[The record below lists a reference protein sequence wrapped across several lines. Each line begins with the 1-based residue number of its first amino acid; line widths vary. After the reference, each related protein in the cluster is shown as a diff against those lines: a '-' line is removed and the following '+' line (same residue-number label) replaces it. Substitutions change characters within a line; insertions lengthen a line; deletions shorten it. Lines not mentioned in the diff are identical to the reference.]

1 MIELED
7 KLKVYFDKFENLVD
21 ETISECIEEDEIIEF
36 GNKFNFSQNRYS
48 WAVNG
53 VLYDGKLCWCSM
65 LTDEEIY
72 IEPMN
77 FKDKLLFLTQLN
89 DGVELKYSDV
99 HNKENKV
106 FGDDVIR
113 QLNALKELGFKK
125 VTDIMKIENEL
136 HLRFEKSEYEY
147 FILII
152 EPKYNILKYFDE
164 YIETKYKEVKK
175 KLCNEKCFRLYEFEM
190 YTEELIN
197 AKQKYVFMYIKDIYS
212 KEKNTKN
219 KF

>member
-1 MIELED
+1 MNELKD
-7 KLKVYFDKFENLVD
+7 KLKIYFDKFETLVD
-21 ETISECIEEDEIIEF
+21 EAISECVEEDKIIEF
-36 GNKFNFSQNRYS
+36 GSKFKFSQNRTWWDS
-48 WAVNG
+48 HG
-53 VLYDGKLCWCSM
+53 VLHDGKLWWLNVNKKDGKFPSYQM
-65 LTDEEIY
+65 S
-72 IEPMN
+72 
-77 FKDKLLFLTQLN
+77 FKEKFSFLTQLSE
-89 DGVELKYSDV
+89 GVELKYSDV

-125 VTDIMKIENEL
+125 VTDIMKIEDEL

-197 AKQKYVFMYIKDIYS
+197 AKQKCGFIYV
-212 KEKNTKN
+212 
-219 KF
+219 

>member
-1 MIELED
+1 MTELKD
-7 KLKVYFDKFENLVD
+7 KLKTCFDNFEVLLD
-21 ETISECIEEDEIIEF
+21 KTISNCIEEDKIIEL
-36 GNKFNFSQNRYS
+36 GNKFNFSQNRCS
-48 WAVNG
+48 WAVNS
-53 VLYDGKLCWCSM
+53 VLHDGKLCWCSV

-136 HLRFEKSEYEY
+136 HLRFEKSEDEY

-175 KLCNEKCFRLYEFEM
+175 KLFNEKRSRLYEFEM

>member
-21 ETISECIEEDEIIEF
+21 DAILECVEKDKIIEL
-36 GNKFNFSQNRYS
+36 GNKFDFSQNRCC
-48 WAVNG
+48 WTVNS
-53 VLYDGKLCWCSM
+53 VLHDGKLCWCSV
-65 LTDEEIY
+65 LTGKGTY

-106 FGDDVIR
+106 FSDDVIR

-136 HLRFEKSEYEY
+136 HLRFEKSEDEY

-197 AKQKYVFMYIKDIYS
+197 AKQKCGFIYV
-212 KEKNTKN
+212 
-219 KF
+219 

>member
-1 MIELED
+1 MTELKD
-7 KLKVYFDKFENLVD
+7 KLKVYFDDFEKLVD

-53 VLYDGKLCWCSM
+53 VLHDGKLWW
-65 LTDEEIY
+65 LNVNKEDGKFPIY
-72 IEPMN
+72 QMN

-89 DGVELKYSDV
+89 DVVELKYSDV

-113 QLNALKELGFKK
+113 QLSALKELGFKK
-125 VTDIMKIENEL
+125 VTDIMKIGNEL
-136 HLRFEKSEYEY
+136 HLRFEKSEDEY

-175 KLCNEKCFRLYEFEM
+175 KLFNEKCFRLYEFEM

-197 AKQKYVFMYIKDIYS
+197 AKNKIKFKIIDYDRENSQK
-212 KEKNTKN
+212 
-219 KF
+219 

>member
-1 MIELED
+1 
-7 KLKVYFDKFENLVD
+7 
-21 ETISECIEEDEIIEF
+21 
-36 GNKFNFSQNRYS
+36 
-48 WAVNG
+48 
-53 VLYDGKLCWCSM
+53 
-65 LTDEEIY
+65 
-72 IEPMN
+72 MN

-106 FGDDVIR
+106 FSDDVIR

-197 AKQKYVFMYIKDIYS
+197 AKQKCGFIYV
-212 KEKNTKN
+212 
-219 KF
+219 

>member
-1 MIELED
+1 MNELKD
-7 KLKVYFDKFENLVD
+7 KLKIYFDKFENLVD
-21 ETISECIEEDEIIEF
+21 EAISECIEEDKIIEF
-36 GNKFNFSQNRYS
+36 GYEFSFSQNRYS
-48 WAVNG
+48 WPVNG
-53 VLYDGKLCWCSM
+53 VLHDGKLCWCSV
-65 LTDEEIY
+65 LTDEKIY

-136 HLRFEKSEYEY
+136 HLRFEKSEDEY
-147 FILII
+147 FMLII
-152 EPKYNILKYFDE
+152 EPKYNILKYFNE

-175 KLCNEKCFRLYEFEM
+175 KLFNEKCFRLYEFEV

-197 AKQKYVFMYIKDIYS
+197 AKQKHIFMYIKDIYS
-212 KEKNTKN
+212 KEENTK
-219 KF
+219 K

>member
-1 MIELED
+1 MTELKD
-7 KLKVYFDKFENLVD
+7 KLKTYFDNFEVLLD
-21 ETISECIEEDEIIEF
+21 KTISNCIEEDKIMEF

-53 VLYDGKLCWCSM
+53 VLYDGKLCWCSI

-136 HLRFEKSEYEY
+136 HLRFEKSEDEY

-175 KLCNEKCFRLYEFEM
+175 KFFNEKCFRLYEFEM

-197 AKQKYVFMYIKDIYS
+197 AKQKHVFIYIKDIYS
-212 KEKNTKN
+212 KEKNTK
-219 KF
+219 K

>member
-1 MIELED
+1 MTELKD
-7 KLKVYFDKFENLVD
+7 KLKTCFDNFEVLLD
-21 ETISECIEEDEIIEF
+21 KTISNCIEEDKIIEF

-48 WAVNG
+48 WYPYG
-53 VLYDGKLCWCSM
+53 VLHDEKLCWCSV
-65 LTDEEIY
+65 LTDEEIH

-89 DGVELKYSDV
+89 DGIELKYSDV

-106 FGDDVIR
+106 FSDDVMR
-113 QLNALKELGFKK
+113 NLNALKELGFKK
-125 VTDIMKIENEL
+125 VTDIMKIGNEL

-164 YIETKYKEVKK
+164 YIKTKYKEVTK

-197 AKQKYVFMYIKDIYS
+197 AKQKCVFIYKKDIY

>member
-1 MIELED
+1 MNELKD
-7 KLKVYFDKFENLVD
+7 KLKIYFDKFENLVD
-21 ETISECIEEDEIIEF
+21 EAISECIEEDKIIEF
-36 GNKFNFSQNRYS
+36 GSKFKFSQNRTWWYS
-48 WAVNG
+48 HG
-53 VLYDGKLCWCSM
+53 VLHDGKLWWLNVNKEDGKFPICQ
-65 LTDEEIY
+65 
-72 IEPMN
+72 MN
-77 FKDKLLFLTQLN
+77 FKEKFSFLTQLN

-136 HLRFEKSEYEY
+136 HLRFEKSEDEY

-152 EPKYNILKYFDE
+152 EPKHNILKYFNE

-197 AKQKYVFMYIKDIYS
+197 AKQKCGFIYV
-212 KEKNTKN
+212 
-219 KF
+219 

>member
-1 MIELED
+1 MNELKD
-7 KLKVYFDKFENLVD
+7 KLKIYFDKFENLVD
-21 ETISECIEEDEIIEF
+21 EAISECIEDDKIIEF
-36 GNKFNFSQNRYS
+36 GNKFDFSQYRACWLS
-48 WAVNG
+48 HG
-53 VLYDGKLCWCSM
+53 VIHDGKLCWCNVNKQ
-65 LTDEEIY
+65 DRKFI
-72 IEPMN
+72 IEPID
-77 FKDKLLFLTQLN
+77 FKCKLTFLIQLN
-89 DGVELKYSDV
+89 DGETLSYSDV
-99 HNKENKV
+99 HGKENV
-106 FGDDVIR
+106 FSDDVIR
-113 QLNALKELGFKK
+113 KLNALKELGFKK

-164 YIETKYKEVKK
+164 YIKTKYKEVTKEI
-175 KLCNEKCFRLYEFEM
+175 CNEKSFRLYEFEM

-197 AKQKYVFMYIKDIYS
+197 VKQKCGFIYKKDIY

>member
-1 MIELED
+1 MNELKD
-7 KLKVYFDKFENLVD
+7 KLKIYFDKFEDLVD
-21 ETISECIEEDEIIEF
+21 EAISECVEEDKII
-36 GNKFNFSQNRYS
+36 KFHNYFDFSQCKTYWMS
-48 WAVNG
+48 HG
-53 VLYDGKLCWCSM
+53 VLHDGELCWCNVNKQYGKF
-65 LTDEEIY
+65 I

-77 FKDKLLFLTQLN
+77 FKCKLTFLIQLN
-89 DGVELKYSDV
+89 DGEILSYSNV
-99 HNKENKV
+99 HGKENV
-106 FGDDVIR
+106 FSGDVIR

-125 VTDIMKIENEL
+125 VTDIMKIEDEL
-136 HLRFEKSEYEY
+136 HLKFEKSEYEY

-175 KLCNEKCFRLYEFEM
+175 KLCNEKCFRLYDFEM

-197 AKQKYVFMYIKDIYS
+197 AKQKCGFIYIKDIYS

-219 KF
+219 KS

>member
-1 MIELED
+1 MNELKD
-7 KLKVYFDKFENLVD
+7 KLKIYFDKFETLVD
-21 ETISECIEEDEIIEF
+21 EAISECVEEDKIIEF
-36 GNKFNFSQNRYS
+36 GSKFKFSQNRTWWDS
-48 WAVNG
+48 HG
-53 VLYDGKLCWCSM
+53 VLHDGKLWWLNVNKKDGKFPSYQM
-65 LTDEEIY
+65 S
-72 IEPMN
+72 

-125 VTDIMKIENEL
+125 VTDIMKIGNEL
-136 HLRFEKSEYEY
+136 HLRFEKSEDEY

-197 AKQKYVFMYIKDIYS
+197 AKQKRVFIYIKDIYS
-212 KEKNTKN
+212 K
-219 KF
+219 

>member
-1 MIELED
+1 MNELKD
-7 KLKVYFDKFENLVD
+7 KLKIYFDKFEDLLD
-21 ETISECIEEDEIIEF
+21 DTISELVEEDEIIEF

-53 VLYDGKLCWCSM
+53 VLHDGKLCWCSM

-136 HLRFEKSEYEY
+136 HLRFEKSEDEY

-164 YIETKYKEVKK
+164 YIETKYKEVRK

-197 AKQKYVFMYIKDIYS
+197 AKQKCGFIYV
-212 KEKNTKN
+212 
-219 KF
+219 

>member
-21 ETISECIEEDEIIEF
+21 DAILECVEKDKIIEL
-36 GNKFNFSQNRYS
+36 GNKFDFSQNRCC
-48 WAVNG
+48 WTVNS
-53 VLYDGKLCWCSM
+53 VLHDGKLCWCLV
-65 LTDEEIY
+65 LTGKGTY

-106 FGDDVIR
+106 FSDDVIR

-197 AKQKYVFMYIKDIYS
+197 AKQKCGFIYV
-212 KEKNTKN
+212 
-219 KF
+219 

>member
-1 MIELED
+1 MNELKD
-7 KLKVYFDKFENLVD
+7 KLKTYFDNFEVLLD
-21 ETISECIEEDEIIEF
+21 KTISNCIEEDKIIEF
-36 GNKFNFSQNRYS
+36 GNKFNFSQNRCC
-48 WAVNG
+48 WDVNS
-53 VLYDGKLCWCSM
+53 VLHDGKLCWCSV
-65 LTDEEIY
+65 LTDKEIY

-89 DGVELKYSDV
+89 DGVKLKYSDV

-125 VTDIMKIENEL
+125 VTDIMKIGNEL
-136 HLRFEKSEYEY
+136 HLRFEKSEDEY

-175 KLCNEKCFRLYEFEM
+175 KLCNEKCFHLYEFEM

-197 AKQKYVFMYIKDIYS
+197 AKQKHVFIYIKDIYD
-212 KEKNTKN
+212 KEKK
-219 KF
+219 